1 MHVYKATKA
10 PRRGSQE
17 MGGRGALVPW
27 GSESKFPPGRKSKG
41 VGGLGRGTWDA
52 VSLEPTGVRLE
63 VLLGV
68 LTARAAGGVGVE
80 SPQVSAMVDT
90 HTQTLVLTA
99 LLTTSAALAPLACLG
114 QLTYQP
120 Q

>member
-1 MHVYKATKA
+1 
-10 PRRGSQE
+10 
-17 MGGRGALVPW
+17 
-27 GSESKFPPGRKSKG
+27 
-41 VGGLGRGTWDA
+41 
-52 VSLEPTGVRLE
+52 
-63 VLLGV
+63 
-68 LTARAAGGVGVE
+68 VGVE